1 MPAKPS
7 PAAAFDMRLLLGS
20 SLLAGAGI
28 SLELAWRHARETAE
42 IYGVI
47 CGAVGGAPHC
57 AACYAAPL
65 LAWAGLSVLF
75 GPQLRQRFDPARQ
88 PAQVRP

>member
-1 MPAKPS
+1 
-7 PAAAFDMRLLLGS
+7 MRLIRRSAVQGGDQFLRDYPWL
-20 SLLAGAGI
+20 
-28 SLELAWRHARETAE
+28 HARETAE